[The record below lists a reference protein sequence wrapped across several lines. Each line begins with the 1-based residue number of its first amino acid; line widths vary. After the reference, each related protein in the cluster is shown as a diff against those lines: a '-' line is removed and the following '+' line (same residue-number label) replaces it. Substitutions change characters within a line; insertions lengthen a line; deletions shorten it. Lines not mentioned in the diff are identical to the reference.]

1 MNPKI
6 DIDAINNIAIEA
18 GKKLLEFY
26 QNPDLQINYKED
38 DSPVSAAD
46 YAANQV
52 IIEKLEQLNYGFP
65 IMTEEGAAIPYEERK
80 DWQTFWSVDPLD
92 GTKEFIK
99 GNGNFTV
106 NIGLIHQNY
115 PIAGVIYLPVSETLY
130 FADENGA
137 FKVDKNKIKT
147 QLMLPQEPD
156 YENLRA
162 VKSSSNK
169 YKPSEFAV
177 LEKLKVKHITP
188 IGSAIKY
195 CLLAEGSTDIYYR
208 QSPNMEW
215 DSASGQA
222 ILEISG
228 GKILG
233 ADKKRFPYNKPN
245 LMNGEFICFGFSN
258 IEKMEVLL

>member
-1 MNPKI
+1 MKPTVHI
-6 DIDAINNIAIEA
+6 QAINEIAVST
-18 GKKLLEFY
+18 GKILLEFY
-26 QNPDLQINYKED
+26 QRADLQINYKED

-46 YAANQV
+46 YAANQFIV
-52 IIEKLEQLNYGFP
+52 AELEKLNYGFP
-65 IMTEEGAAIPYEERK
+65 ILSEEGVAIPYEERK
-80 DWQTFWSVDPLD
+80 NWETFWLVDPLD

-99 GNGNFTV
+99 ANGNFTV

-115 PIAGVIYLPVSETLY
+115 PIAGVIYLPVIDTLY

-137 FKVDKNKIKT
+137 FKINAQQEKT
-147 QLMLPQEPD
+147 RLNLPQEPD

-162 VKSSSNK
+162 LKSNSNT
-169 YKPSEFAV
+169 YKTSEYQV
-177 LEKLKVKHITP
+177 LEKLGVKQITP

-195 CLLAEGSTDIYYR
+195 CLLAEGSADIYYR

-233 ADKKRFPYNKPN
+233 ADKQRFPYNKVSLLN
-245 LMNGEFICFGFSN
+245 DEFICFGFGN
-258 IEKMEVLL
+258 TDKLDF